1 MREARRLRPLPKI
14 HQTHDSSFGEAIP
27 KTPLRVVDLSQRMAT
42 NPTISNRVYAVP
54 RQNSIQPKN

>member
-1 MREARRLRPLPKI
+1 MY
-14 HQTHDSSFGEAIP
+14 QTHDSSLGQAIP
-27 KTPLRVVDLSQRMAT
+27 KAPLRVVDLSQRMAT